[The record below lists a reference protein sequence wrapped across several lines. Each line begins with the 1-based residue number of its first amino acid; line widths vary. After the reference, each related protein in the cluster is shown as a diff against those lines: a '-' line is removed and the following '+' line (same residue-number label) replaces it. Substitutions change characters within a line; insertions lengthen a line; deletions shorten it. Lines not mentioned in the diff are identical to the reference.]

1 MFRTNG
7 EGDDAWNTI
16 EPEGLAMALIV
27 SSGLFAGLTTVI
39 MAMRVY
45 IRVVKRNFGTDDWMM
60 VGGYFAT
67 LGQDIITIYGAY
79 WGLGTRDAHLL
90 RLNRMHGK
98 MSLLIWQLLYAL
110 SLSLVKGSICVT
122 LMRIATA
129 PKYMMILK
137 SLVVFSFT
145 LSGVGAIV
153 LFIQCR
159 PLKSYWDE
167 RVPGTCIPP
176 VFLTVLSVAAS
187 VVNVL
192 TDFAVALIPFFLLRD
207 VQMRPRVKFYI
218 RAILAMGLLAGVA
231 SMVRVP
237 FTNAY
242 SNPND
247 LLYNTGNIVLW
258 TIIECG
264 LGVTAGSLPTLR
276 AFFKKLAKNYS
287 SGGDKRAGGSGPGG
301 GRQGSRGLVTIGQIK
316 GRHNPVYDTE
326 LQVTVVAMDDLGH
339 RRGAAD
345 DAKDGGGDSG
355 GDDSEST
362 RRIIRV
368 TKDVRQTVEPDAE
381 ASKGTKSPV

>member
-1 MFRTNG
+1 MSRTNG

-16 EPEGLAMALIV
+16 EPEGLAMALLV
-27 SSGLFAGLTTVI
+27 SSGLFAGVTTVI

-67 LGQDIITIYGAY
+67 LGQDIITIYGAH

-90 RLNRMHGK
+90 RLNQMHGK
-98 MSLLIWQLLYAL
+98 MSLIIWQFFYSL

-129 PKYMMILK
+129 RKYLVILK
-137 SLVVFSFT
+137 TLIIFSFV
-145 LSGVGAIV
+145 LSGVGIVV
-153 LFIQCR
+153 LFNQCH
-159 PLKSYWDE
+159 PLESYWDS

-176 VFLTVLSVAAS
+176 IILTVLSVAAS
-187 VVNVL
+187 VVNVM
-192 TDFAVALIPFFLLRD
+192 TDFTVALIPFFLLRN
-207 VQMRPRVKFYI
+207 VQMRPRIKFYI

-231 SMVRVP
+231 SIVRVP

-242 SNPND
+242 TNPTD

-264 LGVTAGSLPTLR
+264 LGIIAGSLPTLR
-276 AFFKKLAKNYS
+276 AFFKKLAKDYS
-287 SGGDKRAGGSGPGG
+287 SGGGGGASGPSN
-301 GRQGSRGLVTIGQIK
+301 RQGSRGLVTIGQIK

-326 LQVTVVAMDDLGH
+326 LQVTVVGMDDLG
-339 RRGAAD
+339 RRRRAGD
-345 DAKDGGGDSG
+345 DAKDGDG

-368 TKDVRQTVEPDAE
+368 TKDVHQTVESDA
-381 ASKGTKSPV
+381 ATPKGRGSPV